1 MTTNEKHLFD
11 QIKAGNKVAFD
22 TVFRMYYRDL
32 CRFAMFMNCSSE
44 DAEELVQD
52 MFFKLWQNRNQINV
66 ISSSKSYLF
75 TSVKNSMLNKHKH
88 EKVKQMYAAD
98 YRYTNKEESDDFE
111 MDENREKIKNIELA
125 IAELPEKRREIFVKS
140 KVEGKKYK
148 EIADELQIS
157 VKTVENQMGEALK
170 FLRNKLSA
178 KEFLILL
185 LLLDSTSFFDFGI
198 GVFTNLIVSI

>member
-1 MTTNEKHLFD
+1 LTTNEKHLFD
-11 QIKAGNKVAFD
+11 QIKAGNKEAFD

-52 MFFKLWQNRNQINV
+52 MFFRLWQNRNQINV
-66 ISSSKSYLF
+66 LSSSKSYLY
-75 TSVKNSMLNKHKH
+75 TSVKNSMINKHKH
-88 EKVKQMYAAD
+88 EKVKQIYAAD
-98 YRYTNKEESDDFE
+98 YRYTNREESDDSDI
-111 MDENREKIKNIELA
+111 DENREKIKNIESA

-185 LLLDSTSFFDFGI
+185 LLLDSSSLFDFGI
-198 GVFTNLIVSI
+198 GVFTNLIVCI

>member
-1 MTTNEKHLFD
+1 
-11 QIKAGNKVAFD
+11 
-22 TVFRMYYRDL
+22 
-32 CRFAMFMNCSSE
+32 MFMNCSSE

>member
-11 QIKAGNKVAFD
+11 QIKAGNKEAFD
-22 TVFRMYYRDL
+22 TVFRLYYKDL

-52 MFFKLWQNRNQINV
+52 MFFRLWQNRSQINLV
-66 ISSSKSYLF
+66 SSSKSYLY
-75 TSVKNSMLNKHKH
+75 TSVKNSMINRHKH
-88 EKVKQMYAAD
+88 EKVKQVYAAD
-98 YRYTNKEESDDFE
+98 YRYSNTEVSDESEADG
-111 MDENREKIKNIELA
+111 NNEKIKNIESA

-140 KVEGKKYK
+140 KLEGKKYK

-170 FLRNKLSA
+170 FLRSRLTA
-178 KEFLILL
+178 KEFLMLL
-185 LLLDSTSFFDFGI
+185 LLIDSSTFFDYGI